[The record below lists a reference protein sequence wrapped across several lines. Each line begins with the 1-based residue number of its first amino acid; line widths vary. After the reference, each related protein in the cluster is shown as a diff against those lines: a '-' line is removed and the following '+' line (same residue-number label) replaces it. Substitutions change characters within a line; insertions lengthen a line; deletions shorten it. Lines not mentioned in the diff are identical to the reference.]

1 MQRSIAQLANS
12 AKRLRAVATESVE
25 PRPFLLLYMY
35 MCMCICICVFRR
47 NADPK
52 LRLTGWGSAVVLA
65 VVRRNPLACTLVLG
79 LELGAMAG

>member
-25 PRPFLLLYMY
+25 PRPFLLLY
-35 MCMCICICVFRR
+35 MCICICVFRR

-65 VVRRNPLACTLVLG
+65 VVRRNPLACALVLG

>member
-35 MCMCICICVFRR
+35 ICICVFRR